1 MANVK
6 QRMLDIVDSVP
17 KDYFDGLNHTEMIF
31 KLMFEYIDRYGEDE
45 TTIIPGTN
53 KHLTRKTIKE
63 MLENK
68 SLNWKEIMKMDFMKK
83 TLNQINSQNNTL
95 YDFIYNLFFL
105 MSLEE
110 SEDDIKN
117 NRVMTVDESKERLM
131 QEYDYL
137 DIK

>member
-1 MANVK
+1 
-6 QRMLDIVDSVP
+6 
-17 KDYFDGLNHTEMIF
+17 
-31 KLMFEYIDRYGEDE
+31 
-45 TTIIPGTN
+45 
-53 KHLTRKTIKE
+53 
-63 MLENK
+63 
-68 SLNWKEIMKMDFMKK
+68 MDFMKK

-110 SEDDIKN
+110 SENDIKN